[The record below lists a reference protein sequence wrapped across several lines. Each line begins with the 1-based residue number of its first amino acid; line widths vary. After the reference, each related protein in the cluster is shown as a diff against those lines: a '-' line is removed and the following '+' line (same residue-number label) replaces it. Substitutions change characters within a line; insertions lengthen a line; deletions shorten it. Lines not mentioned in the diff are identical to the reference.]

1 MAKAVAIADTPPDVP
16 QKKGPGLVV
25 QIVVL
30 LVLTLVAA
38 GAGYFSGGMLKG
50 ESAPAAEEAHAP
62 ADGGHGDGGHGEKK
76 EEGGHG
82 EEEDPAA
89 ADMKRGVYALPPIM
103 TNLAAPTDTWMRIEA
118 AAVFEG
124 EVDASMADIVHQDL
138 LAYLRTVKLH
148 QVEGPSGFLHMKDD
162 LTERARIRSAGKV
175 KSILI
180 RTIVFE

>member
-1 MAKAVAIADTPPDVP
+1 MAKALATTDAPPEAP

-25 QIVVL
+25 QIAVL
-30 LVLTLVAA
+30 LVLTLIAA

-50 ESAPAAEEAHAP
+50 ESAPPSEEAAAHAP
-62 ADGGHGDGGHGEKK
+62 AEGGHGEKK

-82 EEEDPAA
+82 EAEDPAA
-89 ADMKRGVYALPPIM
+89 ADMKRGVYALAPIM

-118 AAVFEG
+118 AAVFDG
-124 EVDASMADIVHQDL
+124 EVDANMADVVQQDL

>member
-1 MAKAVAIADTPPDVP
+1 MAKAATQAEAPGDAPV
-16 QKKGPGLVV
+16 KKGPSLVV

-30 LVLTLVAA
+30 LVMSLLAA

-50 ESAPAAEEAHAP
+50 ESASAAEEAAQD
-62 ADGGHGDGGHGEKK
+62 DGGHGGGKK
-76 EEGGHG
+76 EAKGG
-82 EEEDPAA
+82 EPEDPAA
-89 ADMKRGVYALPPIM
+89 ADLKRGVYALAPIM

-124 EVDASMADIVHQDL
+124 PPDPTVADQVHQDL

-162 LTERARIRSAGKV
+162 LNERAAIRSGGKV
-175 KSILI
+175 KAILI
-180 RTIVFE
+180 RTMVFE